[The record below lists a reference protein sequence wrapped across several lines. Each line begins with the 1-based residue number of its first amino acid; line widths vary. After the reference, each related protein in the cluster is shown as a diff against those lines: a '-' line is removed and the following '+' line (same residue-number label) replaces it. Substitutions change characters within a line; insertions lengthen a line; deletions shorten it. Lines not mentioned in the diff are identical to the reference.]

1 MSTLKKIN
9 LQCILRRSEPYRAM
23 DKKLG
28 PELKSCLKV
37 NYKTSGQQVHIF
49 MSLCSKHVAIRNEI
63 IKREKQKVIICLR
76 KPDKHLCGL
85 EMD

>member
-1 MSTLKKIN
+1 
-9 LQCILRRSEPYRAM
+9 M

-37 NYKTSGQQVHIF
+37 NYKTFGQQVHIF